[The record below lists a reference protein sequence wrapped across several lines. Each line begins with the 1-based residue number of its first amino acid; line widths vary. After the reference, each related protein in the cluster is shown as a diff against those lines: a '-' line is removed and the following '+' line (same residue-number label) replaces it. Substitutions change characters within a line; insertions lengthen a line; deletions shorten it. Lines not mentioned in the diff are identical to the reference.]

1 MNINSVELLSHIP
14 INELASFYK
23 NVLNLSIIE
32 SLENSISFR
41 AGSSVLTFK
50 TSTDYIP
57 PYHFAFNVLSSDWDE
72 IVSSMKDKIDL
83 LTYNNSNIIYFDDWN
98 AQSIYFI
105 DSAGNI
111 VELIAR
117 NDLAITHKPEN
128 SNYIVSISEIA
139 IACEDFESTK
149 QLLTDNY
156 KLTHYCKQKQL
167 SNFAALG
174 NEEGLLI
181 LATKGRK
188 WFPTDINADVAKVKI
203 NINNNTE
210 ITF

>member
-23 NVLNLSIIE
+23 TVLNLSIIE

-50 TSTDYIP
+50 TSTNNIP
-57 PYHFAFNVLSSDWDE
+57 PYHFAFNVLPSDWDE
-72 IVSSMKDKIDL
+72 IVSTMKDKIDL

-117 NDLAITHKPEN
+117 NDLAITNKPEN
-128 SNYIVSISEIA
+128 SNYIISISEIA

-149 QLLTDNY
+149 QLLIDNY
-156 KLTHYCKQKQL
+156 KLTHYSKQKQL

-174 NEEGLLI
+174 DEEGLLI

-203 NINNNTE
+203 NINNNSE